1 MIAKLSISARIT
13 VEALRADRTLRA
25 ELAGE
30 ISAGLRGEIHPGL
43 RGDLSG
49 LRGDLSGL
57 WGDLSGLRGEIHPG
71 LRGDLSGLRGDL
83 SGLRGEI
90 PADLVGNID
99 ECEISDEERKAGIVV
114 STLIADGAA

>member
-30 ISAGLRGEIHPGL
+30 ISAGLWGEIHPGL

-49 LRGDLSGL
+49 LRG
-57 WGDLSGLRGEIHPG
+57 EIHPG
-71 LRGDLSGLRGDL
+71 LWGDLSGLRGDL